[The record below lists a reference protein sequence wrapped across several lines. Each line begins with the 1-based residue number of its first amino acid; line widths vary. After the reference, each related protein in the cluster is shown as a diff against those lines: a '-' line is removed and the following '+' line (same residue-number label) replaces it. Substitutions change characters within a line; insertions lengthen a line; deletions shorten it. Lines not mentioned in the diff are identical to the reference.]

1 MNVIISGTRGEGKST
16 LSLWI
21 ARMFADTV
29 VIWDPRG
36 TFSACGIEC
45 NDVDELF
52 DALDDK
58 RYLPTNKSLPKP
70 LPLVLRCDDITPA
83 MFGDAM
89 RRIFPSYFRFKGK
102 IAIIIDE
109 ARELQS
115 PHWIEPQLNRLI
127 RQHPMDRVAIIQNTH
142 QLMDWNSATKSVT
155 DDVYLFRQTGPRNKK
170 VLDEHFGSEVA
181 DVVMELPKHHIVHCW
196 FDNRGTEKPWE
207 VMSNPS
213 QWNEQ
218 ISETPNVRQAMPVL
232 QTVTH
237 R

>member
-21 ARMFADTV
+21 ARQFADTV

-36 TFSACGIEC
+36 TFSRCGIEC
-45 NDVDELF
+45 HDVDELF
-52 DALDDK
+52 DAFDDK
-58 RYLPTNKSLPKP
+58 RYLPNDENGLSRPM
-70 LPLVLRCDDITPA
+70 PLVLRCEDITPA

-89 RRIFPSYFRFKGK
+89 RRIFPTYFRFKGK
-102 IAIIIDE
+102 IAVIVDE

-115 PHWIEPQLNRLI
+115 PHWIEPQLNRLL

-155 DDVYLFRQTGPRNKK
+155 DDIYIFRQTGPRNHK
-170 VLDEHFGSEVA
+170 VCTEHFGSEVA
-181 DVVMELPKHHIVHCW
+181 DIAMSLPKHHIVHCW
-196 FDNRGTEKPWE
+196 FDNRNTEKPWE
-207 VMSNPS
+207 LMSDPS
-213 QWNEQ
+213 VWYEQ
-218 ISETPNVRQAMPVL
+218 ISETPNVRQTMP
-232 QTVTH
+232 TM